1 MVNLFFYQHF
11 YEVFN
16 LQALFKISRAIL
28 KLILW
33 RKACF
38 LCLNKQ
44 TLNRGASWQFLLQIQ
59 D

>member
-33 RKACF
+33 RKECF

-44 TLNRGASWQFLLQIQ
+44 TLNRGASW
-59 D
+59 